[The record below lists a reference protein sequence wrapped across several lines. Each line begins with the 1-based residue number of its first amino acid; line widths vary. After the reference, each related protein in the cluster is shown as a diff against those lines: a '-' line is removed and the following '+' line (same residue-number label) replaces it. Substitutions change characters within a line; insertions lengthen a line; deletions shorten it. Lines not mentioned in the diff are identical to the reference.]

1 MNFITFFA
9 RANAVKQALQ
19 NPKKAGREALMGW
32 LQGYAFI
39 IGLWVLV
46 PLLVSGV
53 LGFSSLFNGPYV
65 FFEVVF
71 YLLVVLIALV
81 SLTIFTIYR
90 KITSF
95 FKGDKLSSK
104 TKSFRSNRQSK
115 PRSSIRPKVI
125 DAEVVEDSQ

>member
-1 MNFITFFA
+1 MNFISFFA

-39 IGLWVLV
+39 ISLWVLV

-53 LGFSSLFNGPYV
+53 LGFSTLFNGPYV

-71 YLLVVLIALV
+71 YLLLLVIALV
-81 SLTIFTIYR
+81 SFTIFTIYR
-90 KITSF
+90 KITNF
-95 FKGDKLSSK
+95 FKGKK
-104 TKSFRSNRQSK
+104 TNNKTTSFRSSRQSK
-115 PRSSIRPKVI
+115 PRASARPKVI
-125 DAEVVEDSQ
+125 DAEVVEDN